1 MGWDG
6 RMVFDASL
14 YTFNR
19 EAAKTMEELGADEL
33 TLPVELNEKELAA
46 AGCAGK
52 ELIVYGRLPVMV
64 YAQCVRRTVSG
75 CDRKPGLLWLKDRMG
90 KEFPVRNC
98 CRFCCNTI
106 YNADP
111 LSLLGMEK
119 QVRRLGPARLR
130 LQFTM
135 EEPETALKVA
145 EAFGESFLSGREASI
160 PGPFTRGHFK
170 RGVE

>member
-1 MGWDG
+1 MAEGPD
-6 RMVFDASL
+6 
-14 YTFNR
+14 
-19 EAAKTMEELGADEL
+19 
-33 TLPVELNEKELAA
+33 
-46 AGCAGK
+46 GK
-52 ELIVYGRLPVMV
+52 EY
-64 YAQCVRRTVSG
+64 
-75 CDRKPGLLWLKDRMG
+75 
-90 KEFPVRNC
+90 PVRNC

>member
-1 MGWDG
+1 
-6 RMVFDASL
+6 
-14 YTFNR
+14 
-19 EAAKTMEELGADEL
+19 MEELGADEL

-64 YAQCVRRTVSG
+64 SAQCVRRTVSG

-111 LSLLGMEK
+111 LSLLGMGKAGEAAWPRQAAPAVYGGGAGDGPSK
-119 QVRRLGPARLR
+119 RRRPLGRVSSPGGRRPSPGPL
-130 LQFTM
+130 
-135 EEPETALKVA
+135 P
-145 EAFGESFLSGREASI
+145 GGILSGE
-160 PGPFTRGHFK
+160 
-170 RGVE
+170 